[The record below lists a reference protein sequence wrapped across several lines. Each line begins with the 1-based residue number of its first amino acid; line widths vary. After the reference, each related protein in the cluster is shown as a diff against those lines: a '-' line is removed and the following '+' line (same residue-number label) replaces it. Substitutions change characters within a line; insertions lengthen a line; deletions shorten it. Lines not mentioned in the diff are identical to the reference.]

1 MYNKSFSNI
10 SFIKN
15 FSAFA
20 LASAVVVSNSSS
32 ARAVQFNFSYAPGT
46 TLEQA
51 IGMEMA
57 GGIWANHLKD
67 NVAINFYVQTAND
80 LPSTVIGG
88 ALPGLEAQYKYKYF
102 HSSFSSDATSL
113 DDVVAVGNLPK
124 KDDKKNDKYTL
135 RFSGNG
141 KNDEVK
147 DIQTINLTRA
157 NAKALG
163 IVSNN
168 DSALDGV
175 VVMNTLAGKPV
186 SWNYDFTGNIQ
197 SNQFDYLSVAVHE
210 MGHNLGFI
218 SGADDPGL
226 ISVVTENAE
235 QDKPQEIK
243 GDKMEY
249 VNILDLFRYSTAS
262 TLNGLPDISING
274 DDKYFSINKGLTS
287 LADFATGKTTSLG
300 GDGYQASHW
309 KQQDNPVGIMDPVV
323 RAGQIRSISNLDRR
337 AMDILGWDL
346 QPANIDLATLQ
357 IQAKQRLAA
366 RIGVTVAWLEA
377 NPIQAAQLLAQD
389 RDRDVEMMIENS
401 KIYEWGSS
409 SGSGSGSGRNC
420 NNQGQNGW
428 NSSGCRWQDA
438 FFANGY
444 WQSSESSSTKVPEPS
459 AIIGLL
465 GLLGLGFILKLK
477 R

>member
-10 SFIKN
+10 SFLKN
-15 FSAFA
+15 FSAIA
-20 LASAVVVSNSSS
+20 LASAVVISSNSS

-51 IGMEMA
+51 IGMEIA
-57 GGIWANHLKD
+57 GGIWASHLKD
-67 NVAINFYVQTAND
+67 DVAINFYVQTASD

-88 ALPGLEAQYKYKYF
+88 ALPGLEAQYKYKDF
-102 HSSFSSDATSL
+102 RSSFGSDRTSL
-113 DDVVAVGNLPK
+113 DDIVADGSLLNS
-124 KDDKKNDKYTL
+124 DDKFTVRLSN
-135 RFSGNG
+135 NG
-141 KNDEVK
+141 KNNEVK
-147 DIQTINLTRA
+147 DIKKINLTRA

-163 IVSNN
+163 IISNN
-168 DSALDGV
+168 DRALDGV

-186 SWNYDFTGNIQ
+186 SWNYDTGNIQ

-235 QDKPQEIK
+235 QDKPKEIK

-249 VNILDLFRYSTAS
+249 VNVLDLFRYSTAS

-274 DDKYFSINKGLTS
+274 DNKYFSINKGLTA
-287 LADFATGKTTSLG
+287 LADFSTGKTTDLG

-309 KQQDNPVGIMDPVV
+309 KQQDNPAGIMDPVV

-337 AMDILGWDL
+337 AMDIIGWDL
-346 QPANIDLATLQ
+346 QQANINLATLQ
-357 IQAKQRLAA
+357 IQAKERLAA

-377 NPIQAAQLLAQD
+377 NPIQAAQLLTQD
-389 RDRDVEMMIENS
+389 RSPDVERMIENS

-409 SGSGSGSGRNC
+409 GSGRNC
-420 NNQGQNGW
+420 NTQGQNGW
-428 NSSGCRWQDA
+428 NSGCRWQDA

-444 WQSSESSSTKVPEPS
+444 WQTSESESTKVPEPS
-459 AIIGLL
+459 TIIGLL
-465 GLLGLGFILKLK
+465 GLLGFGVIVKLK